1 MEKSLIVN
9 ESKSILKNSKLLIAI
24 IAVIAIPIL
33 YAGMFLW
40 AFWDPYDYLEDLPV
54 AVVNAD
60 EGVIYE
66 DEHLELG
73 DELVANLK
81 EEADLDF
88 HFVDEEEGYQ
98 DLMDQKYYVLIKI
111 PEDFSNNAT
120 TLLDDKPEKLDL
132 IYAPNEGFNF
142 LAGQMGETAM
152 LLIESTLEENIIETY
167 ASMMF
172 DNVDEIGEGL
182 MEASDGTDKL
192 NDGAH
197 DLLDGSTKL
206 KESLGLFAGNSIE
219 FNEGVNTAYSG
230 SITLA
235 EGSDDLSSGMGELND
250 ANGQLLDASKEIK
263 EGSSDLANGVLQAN
277 DGLASMRDQSPELI
291 EGTDQIKSGL
301 EELENELPKQMAEQI
316 GEQISGSS
324 EAMNDGLDELQDGI
338 VNGLQGKDGMV
349 DQLTSGLSQGIS
361 GGVAEEVTGVLDGAP
376 AQIAGQM
383 TPVLME
389 QQQAQVDGLFT
400 IMNQMGIDISSQ
412 EKEQIQQ
419 ILASESPTEEQ
430 MQAGIEEQLAAGFPN
445 VDDVESKIESEIQP
459 QISAG
464 IEDAVD
470 QTVKG
475 ISGGFKQYKDT
486 VNEGLSGATD
496 GMEDD
501 IKTAI
506 SPPLN
511 QLQEGLTSLRDGQVA
526 LNEGVI
532 ELADGTEELKA
543 GSDKLLT
550 GQSLYVD
557 NLEQFNG
564 KFSEANQGA
573 GDLTSGANDL
583 TDGMG
588 LLTDG
593 SEQLADGSE
602 QLADGSKELTDGT
615 NELTEGTEE
624 LNDKLH
630 DASDE
635 VNSVES
641 NDDTYNMMAN
651 PVEVKDEVLNDVPNY
666 GTGFAPYFLSLGLF
680 VGALLLSIVFPL
692 QEPASAPR
700 NGFNW
705 FMSKFTILFGIGI
718 LQALIASGILLIGL
732 GLEVQSIPL
741 FILYSIITSL
751 TFITLIQFF
760 VTCFGDPGRFMAILI
775 LIMQLTTSAGTFP
788 LELIPKSLQ
797 FFNTFLPMTY
807 TVAGFKAVVSSG
819 DYSVMWQNA
828 GILMIFTV
836 MFMLGSL
843 TYFTLMF
850 KRKYQHLAT
859 DETTV

>member
-1 MEKSLIVN
+1 MEKPLIVN

-40 AFWDPYDYLEDLPV
+40 AFWDPYDYLDDLPV

-60 EGVIYE
+60 EGVVYE

-73 DELVANLK
+73 DELVSNLK
-81 EEADLDF
+81 ENPEFDF

-98 DLMDQKYYVLIKI
+98 NLMDQEYYVLIKI

-120 TLLDDKPEKLDL
+120 TLLDDEPEKLDL

-152 LLIESTLEENIIETY
+152 LLIESTLEEKIIETY
-167 ASMMF
+167 ASTMF
-172 DNVDEIGEGL
+172 DQVDEIGEGL
-182 MEASDGTDKL
+182 LEASDGTDKL

-197 DLLDGSTKL
+197 DIRDGSTKL
-206 KESLGLFAGNSIE
+206 KENLDLLAGSSIE
-219 FNEGVNTAYSG
+219 FNEGVNTAHSG
-230 SITLA
+230 SVTLA
-235 EGSDDLSSGMGELND
+235 KGSDDLSAGIGELYD
-250 ANGQLLDASKEIK
+250 ANGQLLDASKELK
-263 EGSSDLANGVLQAN
+263 DGSTDLADGVLQAN
-277 DGLASMRDQSPELI
+277 DGLVTMRDKVPELI

-301 EELENELPKQMAEQI
+301 NELENELPKQMAEQI
-316 GEQISGSS
+316 GEEISGSS
-324 EAMNDGLDELQDGI
+324 EAMNAGLDELQDGI
-338 VNGLQGKDGMV
+338 VDGLQGEDGMAN
-349 DQLTSGLSQGIS
+349 QLSSGLSQGIA
-361 GGVAEEVTGVLDGAP
+361 GGVAEEVTEELDGAP

-383 TPVLME
+383 APVLME
-389 QQQAQVDGLFT
+389 QQHEQVEGIFT
-400 IMNQMGIDISSQ
+400 IMNEMGIDISGP
-412 EKEQIQQ
+412 EIEQIQQ
-419 ILASESPTEEQ
+419 ILASESPTEDQLKE
-430 MQAGIEEQLAAGFPN
+430 GIQKQLTAGFPN
-445 VDDVESKIESEIQP
+445 VDDVQSKIESGIEP

-464 IEDAVD
+464 IDDAVS
-470 QTVKG
+470 QTVTG
-475 ISGGFKQYKDT
+475 ISGGFEQYKDT
-486 VNEGLSGATD
+486 VNEGLNGATD
-496 GMEDD
+496 GMEDE

-506 SPPLN
+506 SEPLD
-511 QLQEGLTSLRDGQVA
+511 QLQTGLTSLRDGQVA
-526 LNEGVI
+526 LNDGVI
-532 ELADGTEELKA
+532 ELADGTEELKE
-543 GSDKLLT
+543 GSDKLQT

-564 KFSEANQGA
+564 KFSEANQGV

-588 LLTDG
+588 ILIDG

-602 QLADGSKELTDGT
+602 QLADGSEELNDGT
-615 NELTEGTEE
+615 KELTEGTDE
-624 LNDKLH
+624 LNDKLY

-680 VGALLLSIVFPL
+680 VGALLLSIVYPL
-692 QEPASAPR
+692 REPASTPR

-705 FMSKFTILFGIGI
+705 FMSKFTMLFGIGI
-718 LQALIASGILLIGL
+718 LQALIAAGILLIGL

-741 FILYSIITSL
+741 FLLYSILTSL

-807 TVAGFKAVVSSG
+807 SVAGLKAVVSTG

-836 MFMLGSL
+836 MFILGSI

-850 KRKYQHLAT
+850 KREYKDLAT
-859 DETTV
+859 EEITV